1 MKKLSHFFQLMSDDC
16 LYKISKFLPMSLSDS
31 IYFTSMYNQH
41 FQNSMAFLLLFPFL
55 SLHCLVVIASSSSSS
70 SSSNQI
76 PKVLIILFFF
86 PLIGFVFQ
94 DQKNKTIN
102 YIHYSFNV
110 ICFSWLG
117 SLMLFIWEVHL
128 MVELQNWLIYNFY
141 LPLFQGY

>member
-1 MKKLSHFFQLMSDDC
+1 MKKLSHFFKLMSDDC
-16 LYKISKFLPMSLSDS
+16 LYKISKFLHMS
-31 IYFTSMYNQH
+31 TSMYNQH
-41 FQNSMAFLLLFPFL
+41 FQNSMACLLLFPFL

-70 SSSNQI
+70 SNQI
-76 PKVLIILFFF
+76 PKVLIIFF
-86 PLIGFVFQ
+86 PFIGFVFQ

-128 MVELQNWLIYNFY
+128 MLELQNWLIYNFY
-141 LPLFQGY
+141 LPLFQG

>member
-1 MKKLSHFFQLMSDDC
+1 MTAYIRLASSYLC
-16 LYKISKFLPMSLSDS
+16 LYQTLYISQACTISTSKIPWLSYCYFLFSPSIALLSLLLLLLHHHHQIKFLRC
-31 IYFTSMYNQH
+31 
-41 FQNSMAFLLLFPFL
+41 LLF
-55 SLHCLVVIASSSSSS
+55 
-70 SSSNQI
+70 
-76 PKVLIILFFF
+76 LFFPF
-86 PLIGFVFQ
+86 ICFVFQ

-128 MVELQNWLIYNFY
+128 ILELQNWLIYNFY